1 MDKQNVVSA
10 YSGILFSLKKEGNS
24 APACTNLEDIMPS
37 EISQR
42 QIPHYRTV
50 SLICKIFK
58 KETVSQTHR
67 NKVEKWLPEAE
78 E

>member
-1 MDKQNVVSA
+1 MDEP
-10 YSGILFSLKKEGNS
+10 G
-24 APACTNLEDIMPS
+24 EDIMPS